1 MKRRER
7 EDDRGYCYYDDHG
20 RDDAVGRSRHDEAS
34 PPPRFGRADA
44 ATRHDYSRDPPT
56 RHYSQPYDDR
66 YRHDQR
72 YDAYD
77 RRDRYGPP
85 GYDRYAEPSF
95 RYEDDA
101 RRRRSPPRHRREYES
116 YDYDGYYD
124 ERYRPVE
131 RDRRG
136 WDRAPEPEPE
146 PVRHQ
151 QRSPPR
157 STLPV
162 PEATKQQSDVASR
175 DGRLSSDWECPTCS
189 ARNFARRNACYKCT
203 TPRDENAKVLAE
215 ETKETSTLWIKNIP
229 DDASEEQ
236 LAHKIS
242 CALENGDISFIRSI
256 KMPREYGTDKRR
268 GFAFVNCS
276 TKEHAKRVKI
286 AIDHTPFRDD
296 WVGGVMNCEFS
307 LSEVSHIRAQEDKKS
322 SERNAIAQNAIL
334 QATAASAMTTST
346 VRNENDDYVF
356 DEATGYFKHKVSG
369 IFYDPNSG
377 LFYNAMTSTWYSWS
391 ESKQEY
397 TVVSASSASVE
408 SRDEPKESEVK
419 KTPAASRV
427 VHATISSAPVV
438 HKPLRPSM
446 KEASVDHE
454 AAAPKYRDRANERRT
469 LHDKQS
475 VVASS
480 VTGKI
485 TGGRVRTPKT

>member
-1 MKRRER
+1 M
-7 EDDRGYCYYDDHG
+7 
-20 RDDAVGRSRHDEAS
+20 
-34 PPPRFGRADA
+34 
-44 ATRHDYSRDPPT
+44 
-56 RHYSQPYDDR
+56 
-66 YRHDQR
+66 
-72 YDAYD
+72 
-77 RRDRYGPP
+77 
-85 GYDRYAEPSF
+85 
-95 RYEDDA
+95 
-101 RRRRSPPRHRREYES
+101 
-116 YDYDGYYD
+116 
-124 ERYRPVE
+124 
-131 RDRRG
+131 
-136 WDRAPEPEPE
+136 
-146 PVRHQ
+146 RHQ

-408 SRDEPKESEVK
+408 TRDEPKESEVK
-419 KTPAASRV
+419 KTPATSRV

-438 HKPLRPSM
+438 HKPLQPSV
-446 KEASVDHE
+446 KEASVDDE

>member
-7 EDDRGYCYYDDHG
+7 EDDRGYRYYDDHG
-20 RDDAVGRSRHDEAS
+20 RGDAVGRRRHDEAS

-44 ATRHDYSRDPPT
+44 VTPRQDYFRDSPT
-56 RHYSQPYDDR
+56 RDYSQPYDDR

-124 ERYRPVE
+124 DRYRANE

-146 PVRHQ
+146 PEPVRHQ

-157 STLPV
+157 ATLQV
-162 PEATKQQSDVASR
+162 PEVTKQQ
-175 DGRLSSDWECPTCS
+175 SDWECPTCS

-203 TPRDENAKVLAE
+203 TPRDKNAKVLAE
-215 ETKETSTLWIKNIP
+215 EMKETSTLWIKNIP
-229 DDASEEQ
+229 DDASEES

-242 CALENGDISFIRSI
+242 CALEDGDISFIRSI

-276 TKEHAKRVKI
+276 TKEHAKRVKV

-346 VRNENDDYVF
+346 ARNENDEYVF
-356 DEATGYFKHKVSG
+356 DDATGYFKHKVSG

-397 TVVSASSASVE
+397 TVVSASSAPVE
-408 SRDEPKESEVK
+408 TRDEPKESK
-419 KTPAASRV
+419 KTPSASRI

-438 HKPLRPSM
+438 HKPLQPSV
-446 KEASVDHE
+446 KEASVDDE
-454 AAAPKYRDRANERRT
+454 VAAPKYRDRANERRT

-480 VTGKI
+480 VPAGKI
-485 TGGRVRTPKT
+485 TGGRVRTPRT